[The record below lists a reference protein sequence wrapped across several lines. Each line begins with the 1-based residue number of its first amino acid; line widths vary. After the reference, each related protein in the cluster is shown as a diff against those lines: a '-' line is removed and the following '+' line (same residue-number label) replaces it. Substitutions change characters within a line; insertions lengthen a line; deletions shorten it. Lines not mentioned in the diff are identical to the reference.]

1 MVVAVWFV
9 SDRAQ
14 SGSRVAIAAIA
25 HRLMT
30 TNMTHLELPP
40 GVSRQSRFH
49 SADASSASVAAAE
62 IADERRRAI
71 VEEIP
76 RLRGYARALLR
87 DRDAAEDLVQDSL
100 ERALSRMA
108 NWTAGDTPRRWLLT
122 IMHNLFVDQL
132 RRAKRHAQAVTTIS
146 ETIDAIAT
154 SPQADRLISVDV
166 FSALQQINPER
177 RAALVLVAVEGLSYA
192 DATKALG
199 IPAGTLTSRIA
210 RGREELRS
218 ILEGVSRPGRP
229 G

>member
-9 SDRAQ
+9 SHRVRA
-14 SGSRVAIAAIA
+14 GSRVAIAAIA

-30 TNMTHLELPP
+30 TNMTHHELPP
-40 GVSRQSRFH
+40 SASRQPRFR
-49 SADASSASVAAAE
+49 SADASSASVAAE

-71 VEEIP
+71 IEEIP

-87 DRDAAEDLVQDSL
+87 DRDAADDLVQDSL

-122 IMHNLFVDQL
+122 IMHNLFIDQL

-146 ETIDAIAT
+146 ETKDAIAT
-154 SPQADRLISVDV
+154 SPEAERLVSVDV

-177 RAALVLVAVEGLSYA
+177 RAALVLVAVEGLSYD
-192 DATKALG
+192 DASKALG
-199 IPAGTLTSRIA
+199 IPAGTLASRIV

-218 ILEGVSRPGRP
+218 ILEGVARPRRPG
-229 G
+229 

>member
-1 MVVAVWFV
+1 
-9 SDRAQ
+9 
-14 SGSRVAIAAIA
+14 
-25 HRLMT
+25 MT
-30 TNMTHLELPP
+30 TDMTHHELKPTASQQP
-40 GVSRQSRFH
+40 HFR
-49 SADASSASVAAAE
+49 SADASSASVAAE

-87 DRDAAEDLVQDSL
+87 DRDAADDLVQDAL

-108 NWTAGDTPRRWLLT
+108 NWTAGDTPRAWLLT
-122 IMHNLFVDQL
+122 IMHNLFIDQL

-154 SPQADRLISVDV
+154 SPQADSLVSLDV

-177 RAALVLVAVEGLSYA
+177 RAALVLVTVEGLSYD
-192 DATKALG
+192 DARKVLG

-210 RGREELRS
+210 RGRAELRS
-218 ILEGVSRPGRP
+218 ILEGLSRPGRP

>member
-1 MVVAVWFV
+1 
-9 SDRAQ
+9 
-14 SGSRVAIAAIA
+14 
-25 HRLMT
+25 MT
-30 TNMTHLELPP
+30 TNMTHHELPP
-40 GVSRQSRFH
+40 TASRQPRFR
-49 SADASSASVAAAE
+49 SADASSASVAAE

-87 DRDAAEDLVQDSL
+87 DRDAADDLVQDSL

-108 NWTAGDTPRRWLLT
+108 NWTAGDTPRAWLLT
-122 IMHNLFVDQL
+122 IMHNLFIDQL

-154 SPQADRLISVDV
+154 SPQADRLVSLDV

-177 RAALVLVAVEGLSYA
+177 RAALVLVTVEGLSYD
-192 DATKALG
+192 DARKVLG

-218 ILEGVSRPGRP
+218 ILEGLSRPGRP

>member
-1 MVVAVWFV
+1 
-9 SDRAQ
+9 
-14 SGSRVAIAAIA
+14 
-25 HRLMT
+25 MT
-30 TNMTHLELPP
+30 TDMTHHELKPTA
-40 GVSRQSRFH
+40 SRQPHFR
-49 SADASSASVAAAE
+49 SADASSASVAAE

-87 DRDAAEDLVQDSL
+87 DRDAADDLVQDAL

-108 NWTAGDTPRRWLLT
+108 NWTAGDTPRAWLLT
-122 IMHNLFVDQL
+122 IMHNLFIDQL

-154 SPQADRLISVDV
+154 SPQADSLVSLDV

-177 RAALVLVAVEGLSYA
+177 RAALVLVTVEGLSYD
-192 DATKALG
+192 DARKVLG

-229 G
+229 A

>member
-1 MVVAVWFV
+1 MVVAVRFV
-9 SDRAQ
+9 PDRLQ
-14 SGSRVAIAAIA
+14 SGWRVAVAAIA

-30 TNMTHLELPP
+30 MNTTHLELPP
-40 GVSRQSRFH
+40 GVSLQPHFRSV
-49 SADASSASVAAAE
+49 DAASVAETE

-71 VEEIP
+71 VDEIP

-87 DRDAAEDLVQDSL
+87 DRDAADDLVQDSL

-122 IMHNLFVDQL
+122 IMHNLFIDQL
-132 RRAKRHAQAVTTIS
+132 RRAKRHARAVATIS
-146 ETIDAIAT
+146 ETIDVIAT
-154 SPQADRLISVDV
+154 SPQADRLVSVDV

-177 RAALVLVAVEGLSYA
+177 RAALVLVAVEGLSYD
-192 DATKALG
+192 DAGKALG

>member
-1 MVVAVWFV
+1 MAVRFAA
-9 SDRAQ
+9 DRVQ
-14 SGSRVAIAAIA
+14 SGSQIAIAAIA

-30 TNMTHLELPP
+30 TNMTQLDLPP
-40 GVSRQSRFH
+40 DVSPQPSFR
-49 SADASSASVAAAE
+49 SADASSSASGAAAE
-62 IADERRRAI
+62 ITDERRRAI
-71 VEEIP
+71 VAEIP

-87 DRDAAEDLVQDSL
+87 DRDAADDLVQDSL

-132 RRAKRHAQAVTTIS
+132 RRAKRHAQAVITIS

-154 SPQADRLISVDV
+154 SPQADRLIFVDV

-192 DATKALG
+192 DARKALG
-199 IPAGTLTSRIA
+199 IPVGTLTSRIA

-218 ILEGVSRPGRP
+218 ILEGVSQPGQP